1 MFKPKTVSYLI
12 ILFFVLSGW
21 HSINAQVLVVGD
33 TSMSKVDTLS
43 YETDDVVVTATRV
56 EKKIID
62 IPYPVIRIN
71 NTQYEYAR
79 RITFGDVAENV
90 AGLFLQNRYGNH
102 DVRVSIRGFGSRS
115 NSGIRG
121 VRILLDGIPESE
133 PDGQTRIEAIDFNSV
148 GSIEIVKGNSSSLY
162 TNAPGGVINFIND
175 INYPYSFVTQFN
187 EFGSY
192 ELRQNG
198 LKFGVR
204 TDKYAF
210 MGTYSYHNYQGY
222 RPHSQD
228 YWNIFNTVVDLVPG
242 DGTNLKVLGYFVDGL
257 IKLPGSLT
265 LDQFNED
272 PYQANQRD
280 VNRDAKRITRKG
292 RIGLLFNT
300 DFGGSKYHSFEILP
314 YGTIKYFERTAAEYR
329 IIDRYGIGSSLRY
342 IYKAPIAKLDN
353 EFSVGGDVLYQA
365 GPVEYFNNIG
375 GTKGDQL
382 LALVDEN
389 ISNYGIYFS
398 ENLELYN
405 KQLYMLLTGRY
416 DYIYFKNTDQ
426 LLGTRS
432 YSRSF
437 NQFTPKLALNYKL
450 TQSVA
455 IYTSYGY
462 SFDSPAANELDNYPT
477 SSVPGVLL
485 NPDLNPQKSGN
496 FEIGIKGNIINPEQ
510 RFFSNIIFEA
520 TFFNIMIDDEIIPFE
535 VYGDVFYRNAA
546 QTNRTGLEIGGSV
559 NVIGGLSLQA
569 SYTYS
574 NFVYDEYTAYTINE
588 DLTTEE
594 EDFSGNKPPSI
605 PDNNLFVAL
614 AYNHSLT
621 QHITGFVRGSVR
633 YVSGM
638 YVDDANSAKTE
649 GYTLLNAGVGF
660 DIVFGKFN
668 VLLSG
673 GLNNLLDEVYVGF
686 ININSTNGQ
695 YYEAGEPYSWY
706 AGLNLGYT
714 FN

>member
-1 MFKPKTVSYLI
+1 MFKLKTISYLV
-12 ILFFVLSGW
+12 ILFIALSGL
-21 HSINAQVLVVGD
+21 HSLNAQVLVVGD
-33 TSMSKVDTLS
+33 STIAKVDTLS

-79 RITFGDVAENV
+79 RVTLSDVVENV
-90 AGLFLQNRYGNH
+90 PGLFLQNRYGNH

-148 GSIEIVKGNSSSLY
+148 GSIEIVKGNASSLY

-175 INYPYSFVTQFN
+175 INFPYSFVTQFN
-187 EFGSY
+187 DFGSFD
-192 ELRQNG
+192 LHQNG
-198 LKFGVR
+198 IKFGVR
-204 TDKYAF
+204 TDHYGF
-210 MGTYSYHNYQGY
+210 LGTYSYHNYQGY

-265 LDQFNED
+265 LDQFNAD

-280 VNRDAKRITRKG
+280 VDRDTKRITKKG
-292 RIGLLFNT
+292 RVGLLFNT
-300 DFGGSKYHSFEILP
+300 DFGGSKYHVFEIVP
-314 YGTIKYFERTAAEYR
+314 YGTIKYFERTSAEYR
-329 IIDRYGIGSSLRY
+329 TIDRYGIGSSLKY
-342 IYKAPIAKLDN
+342 IYKGPIGNLNN
-353 EFSVGGDVLYQA
+353 EFSVGGDVLYQT
-365 GPVEYFNNIG
+365 GPVAFFNNIG
-375 GTKGDQL
+375 GVKGDNL
-382 LALVDEN
+382 TALVNDD
-389 ISNYGIYFS
+389 ISNYGVYFS

-416 DYIYFKNTDQ
+416 DNVFFQSSDQ
-426 LLGTRS
+426 LNYSRS
-432 YSRSF
+432 NNRSF
-437 NQFTPKLALNYKL
+437 NQFTPKLALNYKI
-450 TQSVA
+450 TTSVA

-462 SFDSPAANELDNYPT
+462 SYDSPAGNELDNYPT
-477 SSVPGVLL
+477 SSDPSVLL
-485 NPDLNPQKSGN
+485 NPDLNAQKSGN
-496 FEIGIKGNIINPEQ
+496 FEIGIKGNLIYPESL
-510 RFFSNIIFEA
+510 FFSNIIFEA

-546 QTNRTGLEIGGSV
+546 QTNRSGLEIGGSV
-559 NVIGGLSLQA
+559 VIVNGLSLQL
-569 SYTYS
+569 SYAYS
-574 NFVYDEYTAYTINE
+574 DFVYDEYNALTINP
-588 DLTTEE
+588 DLTTTE
-594 EDFSGNKPPSI
+594 EDFAGNKPPSI
-605 PDNNLFVAL
+605 PDHNVFGAL
-614 AYNHSLT
+614 SYNHTLT
-621 QHITGFVRGSVR
+621 QQITGFLRGSVR

-638 YVDDANSAKTE
+638 FVDDANSAKTE
-649 GYTLLNAGVGF
+649 GYTLLNAGIGF
-660 DIVFGKFN
+660 DMIFGKFN
-668 VLLSG
+668 LLLSG

-686 ININSTNGQ
+686 ININSSNGQ
-695 YYEAGEPYSWY
+695 FYEAGEPYSWY
-706 AGLNLGYT
+706 AGLNFGYT